1 MAAITIFHGFIN
13 SLNTAMLERLT
24 RGYVI
29 FHFAILVSCCITLLV
44 MCKTK
49 HDSAY
54 VWTNVIDNSGWNPV
68 GFSFLF
74 GFLSASW
81 TMTDYDATA
90 HIAEEIKAPELKAPW
105 AISTALAFT
114 YVGGWLFTIVLS

>member
-13 SLNTAMLERLT
+13 SLNTAMLEKLT

-49 HDSAY
+49 HDSAF
-54 VWTNVIDNSGWNPV
+54 VWTNVVDESGWNPV

-90 HIAEEIKAPELKAPW
+90 HIAEEIKNPELKAPW